1 MSEQKIDENQ
11 KQQQKQQLTPEEEKL
26 LEDVKLKLEEVRL
39 KNIEVLRGLHPQKV
53 LSKKQHEILL
63 SIKEEELT
71 EADKTRLA
79 WATLRL
85 KHHGYTGS
93 GHSIEQKKKSKLKR
107 RMAKVSRKANR

>member
-1 MSEQKIDENQ
+1 MNEQNSASDEN
-11 KQQQKQQLTPEEEKL
+11 QKQQLTPEQEKL
-26 LEDVKLKLEEVRL
+26 LEDVKIKLEEARL
-39 KNIEVLRGLHPQKV
+39 KNFEILRGLHPQKV
-53 LSKKQHEILL
+53 LSKKQHDILL

-71 EADKTRLA
+71 DADKTRIA

-93 GHSIEQKKKSKLKR
+93 DYTVGQKKKVKLKR